1 MNRIG
6 QRLRDLRRNQRGV
19 TALEYAL
26 VAPLFFIALFM
37 SIEVTFML
45 LADATLDTAANR
57 ITRLGKIGEFQGAD
71 CHAKVMT
78 ELQNTVSFWANTDK
92 LHADVNVYKPGED
105 SNFGDIDDPDY
116 QAQCDAGQRGD
127 MVVFRIGFDKPGLT
141 GVMQMLGADF
151 IRYERT
157 VVIFNE
163 P

>member
-6 QRLRDLRRNQRGV
+6 QRLRGLRHDQRGV

-45 LADATLDTAANR
+45 LADATLDSAANR
-57 ITRLGKIGEFQGAD
+57 ITRLGKIGEFQGED
-71 CHAKVMT
+71 CHAKVMAQ
-78 ELQNTVSFWANTDK
+78 LDDTVSFWADTNN
-92 LHADVNVYKPGED
+92 LHADVNVYKPDED
-105 SNFGDIDDPDY
+105 SDFDDVDDPDY
-116 QAQCDAGQRGD
+116 QAQCNAGERGD
-127 MVVFRIGFDKPGLT
+127 MVVFRLGFDKPGLT
-141 GVMQMLGADF
+141 GIMHMMGADF